1 MSMPVSNARITN
13 AYKDPLCTVNYAK
26 GYHTGID
33 FISDNPTVYA
43 ALSGVIAAKGYDPP
57 GWGNYVILRH
67 KDKYDLIHAHLSSAA
82 VVRGQHISEGD
93 RLGLVGATGRVTGSH
108 LHFEVRKAPW
118 ELQNDIDPAVF
129 LGIYN
134 RRGPAESIKEE
145 IMIKNLIVCMPGSDE
160 RAAGYLGDYLKS
172 PVCLV
177 KNVTQELIE
186 AAEKIYVIGTEE
198 KVSSKSINIVGD
210 NRYDTCR
217 KVLDICK

>member
-1 MSMPVSNARITN
+1 
-13 AYKDPLCTVNYAK
+13 
-26 GYHTGID
+26 
-33 FISDNPTVYA
+33 
-43 ALSGVIAAKGYDPP
+43 
-57 GWGNYVILRH
+57 
-67 KDKYDLIHAHLSSAA
+67 
-82 VVRGQHISEGD
+82 
-93 RLGLVGATGRVTGSH
+93 